1 MLTMTNIKYIR
12 DLFEEK
18 GLSLREI
25 ARVTGYNF
33 RTVRKYVDKED
44 WSQPV
49 VKRVR
54 QTLIDKYKDDIDE
67 WLISDINAPRKQ
79 KHSSKRIF
87 NKLKQKYNNEFNISY
102 RTVARYVSL
111 KKKAL
116 HQESHGYIPLEHPA
130 GEAQVDFGRAVFLEN
145 SIRYEGYYVTMSF
158 PYSNGGYIQL
168 FKGANIECLLQGM
181 KNIFE
186 HMEKVPTCIWFDNDK
201 TIVKKILSNGERK
214 VTDAFARFSM
224 HYRFESNFCN
234 PNSGHEKGHVE
245 NKVGYTR
252 RNMLVPI
259 PEFEDIREF
268 NRQLLVQCDED
279 MQRKHYKKNVPIKT
293 LFDEDKKAMR
303 YIPKSEYEIYR
314 LEKVKADK
322 YGKVNFDN
330 RKYSTGPQ
338 YAQRELM
345 IKTDAFTVM
354 IMDEEYNTVQ
364 VHKRLYGDQKE
375 SMKWG
380 PYLELMSR
388 RPTALKYTGFF
399 RELPQTL
406 QDYLTLCSY
415 EQKKGSLRLLA
426 KMLEQSELDTAVEAF
441 RFCIERGIKDLD
453 SIWAK
458 YYTMVCTHI
467 QVQDVLP
474 NTKIP
479 SVVPYTVD
487 NTVYDNLLSGGCP
500 ICEN

>member
-33 RTVRKYVDKED
+33 RTIRKYVDKED

-252 RNMLVPI
+252 
-259 PEFEDIREF
+259 
-268 NRQLLVQCDED
+268 
-279 MQRKHYKKNVPIKT
+279 
-293 LFDEDKKAMR
+293 
-303 YIPKSEYEIYR
+303 
-314 LEKVKADK
+314 
-322 YGKVNFDN
+322 
-330 RKYSTGPQ
+330 
-338 YAQRELM
+338 
-345 IKTDAFTVM
+345 
-354 IMDEEYNTVQ
+354 
-364 VHKRLYGDQKE
+364 
-375 SMKWG
+375 
-380 PYLELMSR
+380 
-388 RPTALKYTGFF
+388 
-399 RELPQTL
+399 
-406 QDYLTLCSY
+406 
-415 EQKKGSLRLLA
+415 
-426 KMLEQSELDTAVEAF
+426 
-441 RFCIERGIKDLD
+441 
-453 SIWAK
+453 
-458 YYTMVCTHI
+458 
-467 QVQDVLP
+467 
-474 NTKIP
+474 
-479 SVVPYTVD
+479 
-487 NTVYDNLLSGGCP
+487 
-500 ICEN
+500 